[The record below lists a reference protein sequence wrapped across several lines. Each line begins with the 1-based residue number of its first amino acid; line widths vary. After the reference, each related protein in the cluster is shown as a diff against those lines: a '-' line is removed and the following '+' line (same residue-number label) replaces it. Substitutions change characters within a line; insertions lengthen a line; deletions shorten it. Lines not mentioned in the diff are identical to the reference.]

1 MRPIKIAPSILSA
14 DFSRL
19 KDEIQAVEAAG
30 ADWLHVDVMD
40 GHFVPNITIGPVVV
54 EWVRKVTTIP
64 IDVHLM
70 ITDPDTYAPEFIK
83 VGADWVSVHPET
95 CRPNP
100 RATLN
105 KIRELGARP
114 SLAVNPDVPLSNV
127 EDYLTDIDML
137 LMMTVFPGF
146 GGQAFIPDV
155 LPKIEEA
162 RRLIDQKNLSI
173 LIEVDGGIKVD
184 NIAEVVSAGGE
195 VIVSGSGIFKTPN
208 YAETIRQ
215 MRKAV
220 GQPKLVRT
228 AILFKRYMLT
238 IAKIESFDPPSSI
251 FDIRRTCCVLV
262 FGMLV
267 CADRGVAQLGR
278 AHGSGP

>member
-1 MRPIKIAPSILSA
+1 MQSIKIAPSILSA
-14 DFSRL
+14 DFSCLR
-19 KDEIQAVEAAG
+19 DEIQAVEAAG

-64 IDVHLM
+64 VDVHLM
-70 ITDPDTYAPEFIK
+70 ITDPDKYAPEFIK
-83 VGADWVSVHPET
+83 AGADWLSFHPDT
-95 CRPNP
+95 CANP
-100 RATLN
+100 HATLN
-105 KIRELGARP
+105 RIRELGAKA
-114 SLAVNPDVPLSNV
+114 SIAVNPDVPLKKV
-127 EDYLTDIDML
+127 ENCFTDIDMI

-155 LPKIEEA
+155 LPKITET
-162 RRLIDQKNLSI
+162 RKLIDQRKLSI

-184 NIAEVVSAGGE
+184 NIDRVVVAGGE

-220 GQPKLVRT
+220 
-228 AILFKRYMLT
+228 
-238 IAKIESFDPPSSI
+238 
-251 FDIRRTCCVLV
+251 
-262 FGMLV
+262 
-267 CADRGVAQLGR
+267 AQ
-278 AHGSGP
+278 S